1 MSKQFAK
8 EQVDGG
14 RGAQGGRFVLDCS
27 QLGPTI
33 YRHKYKQRA
42 GTTNPPQCKIKKL
55 NDSKRMLD

>member
-14 RGAQGGRFVLDCS
+14 GGRREVGLFWTAR
-27 QLGPTI
+27 GPTV

-55 NDSKRMLD
+55 NDSKRTLD